1 MLNSAPAT
9 SPVDPAS
16 ITLDLSTRASASAN
30 QSPPPLPSDP
40 LRRHSIR
47 KMAAEIAA
55 NAQQHTPL
63 LGEVCL
69 HGQATVWYA
78 SPNTGKTLATINLLK
93 AAIEAGRIAGSDVY
107 YVNADDSSLGVLEKL
122 AIFEPYGVETL
133 VPGYRDFDAS
143 DLVLK
148 FRRMAQNGTAKGKF
162 VILDTLKKFTSLME
176 KREAAEFGKAAR
188 IFVMQGGTVLALAH
202 TNKARS
208 AKGRPVYAGTTDI
221 LEDFDCGFT
230 IDEVEQS
237 DDARRVIE
245 FECIKSRG
253 NVVNRAHYA
262 YSLVS
267 DISYADRVVSFTP
280 ISPDDAVALRA
291 EANAEDDEAA
301 IDAIKASIYDGFCSK
316 TDLMAE
322 AAKRL
327 KVGRKKVGAII
338 DRYAG
343 DDLAVHHWKFEVVER
358 GEKRFDVLEP
368 KRTGP
373 VIDPNDTF

>member
-1 MLNSAPAT
+1 MFNSAPAA
-9 SPVDPAS
+9 SPVDPNT
-16 ITLDLSTRASASAN
+16 ITFDLLPGSSGPVDPSPTR
-30 QSPPPLPSDP
+30 LPSDP

-47 KMAAEIAA
+47 EMAAEIAA
-55 NAQQHTPL
+55 NVQQHTPL

-107 YVNADDSSLGVLEKL
+107 YINADDSSLGVLEKL
-122 AIFEPYGVETL
+122 AIFEPHGVETL
-133 VPGYRDFDAS
+133 VPGYREFDAS
-143 DLVLK
+143 ELMLK
-148 FRRMAQNGTAKGKF
+148 FRRMASNGTAKGKF
-162 VILDTLKKFTSLME
+162 VVLDTLKKFTSLME
-176 KREAAEFGKAAR
+176 KREAAEFGRAAR
-188 IFVMQGGTVLALAH
+188 MFVMQGGTVLALAH

-208 AKGRPVYAGTTDI
+208 AKGKPVYAGTTDI

-237 DDARRVIE
+237 NEALRVVE
-245 FECIKSRG
+245 FECIKARG
-253 NVVNRAHYA
+253 NVAQRAA
-262 YSLVS
+262 YSYSL
-267 DISYADRVVSFTP
+267 DPDMKYADRVASFTP
-280 ISPDDAVALRA
+280 LSADEA
-291 EANAEDDEAA
+291 EAFRTEASAADDEAA
-301 IDAIKASIYDGFCSK
+301 IDAIKASIYDGFCKK
-316 TDLMAE
+316 TDLMVE

-327 KVGRKKVGAII
+327 KIGRKKVGAII

-343 DDLAVHHWKFEVVER
+343 DDLAVHHWKFEVAER

-373 VIDPNDTF
+373 IIDPNDVF

>member
-1 MLNSAPAT
+1 MLDSAPA
-9 SPVDPAS
+9 SAPVDPAS
-16 ITLDLSTRASASAN
+16 IMFDPSTGDPTSAS
-30 QSPPPLPSDP
+30 QSQPPLPSDP

-47 KMAAEIAA
+47 EMAAEIAA
-55 NAQQHTPL
+55 DAQQHTPL
-63 LGEVCL
+63 LGDVCL

-93 AAIEAGRIAGSDVY
+93 SAIEAGRIAGSDVY
-107 YVNADDSSLGVLEKL
+107 YINADDSSLGVIEKL

-133 VPGYRDFDAS
+133 VPGYREFDAN

-148 FRRMAQNGTAKGKF
+148 LQRMAKNGTAKGKF
-162 VILDTLKKFTSLME
+162 VVLDTLKKFTSLME
-176 KREAAEFGKAAR
+176 KREAAEFGRAAR
-188 IFVMQGGTVLALAH
+188 IFVMQGGTILALAH

-208 AKGRPVYAGTTDI
+208 GKGKPVYAGTTDI

-237 DDARRVIE
+237 ADDRRVIE
-245 FECIKSRG
+245 FECIKQRG
-253 NVVNRAHYA
+253 NVAQRAHYA
-262 YSLVS
+262 YSLVP
-267 DISYADRVVSFTP
+267 DMSYADRVASFMPVTP
-280 ISPDDAVALRA
+280 EDAAAFRA
-291 EANAEDDEAA
+291 EASAEDDEAA

-327 KVGRKKVGAII
+327 KVGRKKVGSII

-343 DDLAVHHWKFEVVER
+343 EDLTVHHWKFDVVER

-373 VIDPNDTF
+373 VIDPNDKF